1 MLTCARTLMK
11 MAQVVVALSL
21 VFVLVMSLVCPY
33 SHSDSNLTEESLRM
47 EQFGGGGSLEDQCG
61 SITFEDMFEY
71 TNAEFVFNVNPNW
84 QTAEVQAVAWIN
96 ESLADDIRTTMD
108 EFMAEIDPNDGG
120 DGWLSTDE
128 REIFRALA
136 SECIEHT
143 LTRIG
148 IRDGDYH
155 RGGEGVSWKN
165 TSWEE
170 DGVEIQEFNIVPPRH
185 SEIRECTSAFGN
197 ECEEIPV
204 IPDDNRD
211 CDTDISSSDGIDECR
226 VQLWLNA
233 TMTIPGVTDGNQF
246 TLALNASNMTRS
258 SLEFNFPVTPDLRLD
273 MWEECEGRDVS
284 FDEESSIPAPIRGT
298 CLGDGSS
305 SYTLEELET
314 LTGEERLRFTIMP
327 DAEIDDWPLGEDLF
341 ADFTTAPIPVD
352 EHPEWT
358 VDAPVD
364 GAWFPSPS
372 GGQHIWADWDDIS
385 SWFSD
390 EGSVTQLD
398 IRCTGADSLQLSEGA
413 DRSLW
418 AEIPRGSPGE
428 VTCEAVDSAGQSS
441 GQRTWNLGVP
451 FSIGT
456 SQATLAEP
464 HPISITPTSQWP
476 ALQLELAL
484 IQDGQASTPTSITF
498 EEEVVVDLT
507 ASNMVPGEVDV
518 WIRIQGSSNVYSM
531 EHIYD
536 IDLTKE
542 SSPPMLT
549 ITNSDWDGAEWS
561 MQGQYSDPDGEDV
574 SFSLSIDGSN
584 TGSVSSTG
592 NSWSTPAIDFRLWS
606 KGEHVVGV
614 EGCDSSGKCSEVFQ
628 TVNNSHLF
636 EVGEIVPP
644 PSDEED
650 GGLLPAASLP
660 LVLVAVVAALMYGR
674 RRG

>member
-1 MLTCARTLMK
+1 MTRVQTA
-11 MAQVVVALSL
+11 VALSL
-21 VFVLVMSLVCPY
+21 VFVLMVSLASPG
-33 SHSDSNLTEESLRM
+33 DGRTGEDLKDESLRM

-71 TNAEFVFNVNPNW
+71 TKAEFVFDINPSW
-84 QTAEVQAVAWIN
+84 QSADVRAVAWIN
-96 ESLADDIRTTMD
+96 ASLADDIRVTMD

-148 IRDGDYH
+148 IRDGGYH

-185 SEIRECTSAFGN
+185 SEIRDCTSAFGN
-197 ECEEIPV
+197 DCDEVPV
-204 IPDDNRD
+204 TPDENRD
-211 CDTDISSSDGIDECR
+211 CDTDIPSSDGVDECR

-233 TMTIPGVTDGNQF
+233 TMTIPGVNDGNQF
-246 TLALNASNMTRS
+246 TLVLNASNMTRS

-284 FDEESSIPAPIRGT
+284 FEEESPIPAPIRGT

-305 SYTLEELET
+305 SYTLEEQFDGSLQ
-314 LTGEERLRFTIMP
+314 FTILP
-327 DAEIDDWPLGEDLF
+327 DTEIEDWPLGEDLF
-341 ADFTTAPIPVD
+341 ADFTTEPIPVD
-352 EHPEWT
+352 EPPVWAD
-358 VDAPVD
+358 VAPID

-372 GGQHIWADWDDIS
+372 GGQHVWAEWEDVS
-385 SWFSD
+385 SWFTD

-398 IRCTGADSLQLSEGA
+398 VRCTGAPSLQLSEGA

-428 VTCEAVDSAGQSS
+428 VTCEAVDSADQSS

-456 SQATLAEP
+456 SIATLSDP
-464 HPISITPTSQWP
+464 HPISITPTSEWP
-476 ALQLELAL
+476 ELQLELAL
-484 IQDGQASTPTSITF
+484 IQNGQKSSSASVIF
-498 EEEVVVDLT
+498 DEEIVVDLS

-518 WIRIQGSSNVYSM
+518 WVRIQGSSNVYSM
-531 EHIYD
+531 EHVYD
-536 IDLTKE
+536 IDLVKE
-542 SSPPMLT
+542 SSPPTLT
-549 ITNSDWDGAEWS
+549 ISNSNWDGAEWS

-574 SFSLSIDGSN
+574 SFSMSIDGSN
-584 TGSVSSTG
+584 TGSVSTTG
-592 NSWSTPAIDFRLWS
+592 NSWATPAIDFRLWS
-606 KGEHVVGV
+606 EGEHAVIV
-614 EGCDSSGKCSEVFQ
+614 EGCDSSGKCSQVSQ

-636 EVGEIVPP
+636 EGDEVTPP
-644 PSDEED
+644 PSGGED
-650 GGLLPAASLP
+650 GGLLPAAGVP
-660 LVLVAVVAALMYGR
+660 MALVAVVAALMYGR

>member
-1 MLTCARTLMK
+1 MMLTCARAFMK
-11 MAQVVVALSL
+11 MTQVVVALSL
-21 VFVLVMSLVCPY
+21 VFVLMMSLVSPN
-33 SHSDSNLTEESLRM
+33 SHSNSNLTDESLRM

-71 TNAEFVFNVNPNW
+71 TRAEFVFDINPNW
-84 QTAEVQAVAWIN
+84 QSADVRAVAWIN
-96 ESLADDIRTTMD
+96 SSLADDIRTTMD

-185 SEIRECTSAFGN
+185 SEIRDCTSAFGN
-197 ECEEIPV
+197 DCDEIPV
-204 IPDDNRD
+204 TPDENRD
-211 CDTDISSSDGIDECR
+211 CDTDIPSSDGVDECR

-233 TMTIPGVTDGNQF
+233 TMTIPGVNDGDQF
-246 TLALNASNMTRS
+246 TLVLNASNMTRS

-284 FDEESSIPAPIRGT
+284 FEEESPIPAPIRGT

-305 SYTLEELET
+305 SYTLEEQSDGSLQ
-314 LTGEERLRFTIMP
+314 FTILP
-327 DAEIDDWPLGEDLF
+327 DTEIEDWPLGEDLF
-341 ADFTTAPIPVD
+341 ADFTTDPIPVD
-352 EHPEWT
+352 EPPVWA
-358 VDAPVD
+358 DLAPVD

-372 GGQHIWADWDDIS
+372 GGQHVWADWEDVS
-385 SWFSD
+385 SWFTD

-398 IRCTGADSLQLSEGA
+398 VRCTGAPSLQLSEGA

-418 AEIPRGSPGE
+418 AEIPRGSPAE
-428 VTCEAVDSAGQSS
+428 VTCEAVDSADQSS

-456 SQATLAEP
+456 SIATLSDP
-464 HPISITPTSQWP
+464 HPISITPTSEWP
-476 ALQLELAL
+476 ELQLELAL
-484 IQDGQASTPTSITF
+484 IQNGQKSSSASVIF
-498 EEEVVVDLT
+498 DDEIVVDLS

-518 WIRIQGSSNVYSM
+518 WVRIQGSSNVYSM
-531 EHIYD
+531 EHVYD
-536 IDLTKE
+536 IDLVKE
-542 SSPPMLT
+542 SSPPTLT
-549 ITNSDWDGAEWS
+549 ISNSNWDGAEWS

-574 SFSLSIDGSN
+574 SFSMSIDGSN
-584 TGSVSSTG
+584 TGSVSTTG
-592 NSWSTPAIDFRLWS
+592 NSWATPAIDFRLWS
-606 KGEHVVGV
+606 EGEHAVIV
-614 EGCDSSGKCSEVFQ
+614 EGCDSSGKCSQVSQ

-636 EVGEIVPP
+636 EVDEVTPP
-644 PSDEED
+644 PSGGED
-650 GGLLPAASLP
+650 GGLLPAAGVP
-660 LVLVAVVAALMYGR
+660 MALVAVVAALMYGR

>member
-1 MLTCARTLMK
+1 MTR
-11 MAQVVVALSL
+11 AQTVIALSL
-21 VFVLVMSLVCPY
+21 VLVLMMSLIY
-33 SHSDSNLTEESLRM
+33 SDGGLPRSNLNDERLRM
-47 EQFGGGGSLEDQCG
+47 EQFGGGGGSLEDQCG

-71 TNAEFVFNVNPNW
+71 TKAEFVIDINPSW
-84 QTAEVQAVAWIN
+84 QSADVRAVAWIN
-96 ESLADDIRTTMD
+96 ASLADDIRVTMD

-185 SEIRECTSAFGN
+185 SEIRDCTSAFGN
-197 ECEEIPV
+197 DCEEIPV
-204 IPDDNRD
+204 TPDENRD
-211 CDTDISSSDGIDECR
+211 CDTEIPSSDGIDECR

-233 TMTIPGVTDGNQF
+233 TMTIPGVADGNQF
-246 TLALNASNMTRS
+246 TLVLNASNMTRS

-284 FDEESSIPAPIRGT
+284 FEEESSIPAPIRGT

-305 SYTLEELET
+305 SYTLEEQSD
-314 LTGEERLRFTIMP
+314 GSLRFTILP
-327 DAEIDDWPLGEDLF
+327 DTEIEDWPLGEDLF
-341 ADFTTAPIPVD
+341 ADFTTQPIPVD
-352 EHPEWT
+352 DPPAWT
-358 VDAPVD
+358 GEAPVD
-364 GAWFPSPS
+364 GAWFPMPS
-372 GGQHIWADWDDIS
+372 GGQHVWASWDGVS
-385 SWFSD
+385 LWFTD

-398 IRCTGADSLQLSEGA
+398 VRCTGASSLQLSEGA
-413 DRSLW
+413 DRSWW
-418 AEIPRGSPGE
+418 AEVPRGSPGE

-441 GQRTWNLGVP
+441 GQRVWNLGVP

-456 SQATLAEP
+456 PETTLSDP
-464 HPISITPTSQWP
+464 HSISITPTSEWP
-476 ALQLELAL
+476 ELELELAL
-484 IQDGQASTPTSITF
+484 IQDGQKSSSSSVTF
-498 EEEVVVDLT
+498 TEEVMVDLS

-518 WIRIQGSSNVYSM
+518 WVSIQGSSNVYSM
-531 EHIYD
+531 EHVYD
-536 IDLTKE
+536 IDLVKE

-549 ITNSDWDGAEWS
+549 VTNSDWDGAEWS
-561 MQGQYSDPDGEDV
+561 MQGQYSDPDGEEV
-574 SFSLSIDGSN
+574 SFSMSIDGSN

-592 NSWSTPAIDFRLWS
+592 NSWTTPAIDFRLWS
-606 KGEHVVGV
+606 GGEHVVVV
-614 EGCDSSGKCSEVFQ
+614 EGCDSSGKCSHVSQ
-628 TVNNSHLF
+628 TVNNTHLF
-636 EVGEIVPP
+636 EIEEDTPPP
-644 PSDEED
+644 PSEEED
-650 GGLLPAASLP
+650 GGILPAAGLP
-660 LVLVAVVAALMYGR
+660 MVLIAVVAALMYGR

>member
-11 MAQVVVALSL
+11 MAQVVVPLSL
-21 VFVLVMSLVCPY
+21 VFVLMMSLVCPY
-33 SHSDSNLTEESLRM
+33 SHTNSNLTDESLRM

-71 TNAEFVFNVNPNW
+71 TNAEFVFDVNPNW
-84 QTAEVQAVAWIN
+84 QTAEVRAVAWIN

-155 RGGEGVSWKN
+155 RGGDGVSWKN

-211 CDTDISSSDGIDECR
+211 CDTDIPSSDGIDECR

-233 TMTIPGVTDGNQF
+233 TMTIPGVTNGNQF
-246 TLALNASNMTRS
+246 TLVLNASNMTRS

-284 FDEESSIPAPIRGT
+284 FEEDSPIPAPIRGT

-305 SYTLEELET
+305 SHTLEELSD
-314 LTGEERLRFTIMP
+314 GRLRFTILP
-327 DAEIDDWPLGEDLF
+327 DTEIEDWPLGEDLF

-352 EHPEWT
+352 EPPEWT

-364 GAWFPSPS
+364 SAWFPSPS
-372 GGQHIWADWDDIS
+372 GGQHIWAGWDDIS
-385 SWFSD
+385 SWFTD

-398 IRCTGADSLQLSEGA
+398 IRCSGADSLQLSEGA

-441 GQRTWNLGVP
+441 GQRIWNLGVP
-451 FSIGT
+451 FSIST
-456 SQATLAEP
+456 TQATLSEP

-476 ALQLELAL
+476 ALQLDLAL

-498 EEEVVVDLT
+498 EEEIVVDLT
-507 ASNMVPGEVDV
+507 ASHMVPGEVDV

-542 SSPPMLT
+542 SSPPILT

-561 MQGQYSDPDGEDV
+561 MHGQYSDPDGEDV

-592 NSWSTPAIDFRLWS
+592 NSWSTPGIDFRLWS
-606 KGEHVVGV
+606 EGEHVVGG

-636 EVGEIVPP
+636 EVEEIVPP
-644 PSDEED
+644 PSEEED
-650 GGLLPAASLP
+650 GGLLPAAGLP

>member
-1 MLTCARTLMK
+1 MMLTCARTLMK

-71 TNAEFVFNVNPNW
+71 TNAEFVFDVNPNW
-84 QTAEVQAVAWIN
+84 QTAEVRAVAWIN

-155 RGGEGVSWKN
+155 RGGDGVSWKN

-211 CDTDISSSDGIDECR
+211 CDTDIPSSDGIDECR

-233 TMTIPGVTDGNQF
+233 TMTIPGVTNGNQF
-246 TLALNASNMTRS
+246 TLVLNASNMTRS

-284 FDEESSIPAPIRGT
+284 FEEESTIPAPIRGT

-305 SYTLEELET
+305 SHTLEELSD
-314 LTGEERLRFTIMP
+314 GRLRFTILP
-327 DAEIDDWPLGEDLF
+327 DTEIEDWPLGEDLF

-352 EHPEWT
+352 EPPEWT
-358 VDAPVD
+358 VNAPVD
-364 GAWFPSPS
+364 SAWFPSPN
-372 GGQHIWADWDDIS
+372 GGQHIWAGWDDIS
-385 SWFSD
+385 SWFTD

-398 IRCTGADSLQLSEGA
+398 IRCSGADSLQLSEGA

-451 FSIGT
+451 FSIST
-456 SQATLAEP
+456 TQATLSEP

-476 ALQLELAL
+476 ALQLDLAL

-498 EEEVVVDLT
+498 EEEVVVDLA

-518 WIRIQGSSNVYSM
+518 WVRIQGSSNVYTM

-561 MQGQYSDPDGEDV
+561 MQGQYSDPDGEEV
-574 SFSLSIDGSN
+574 SFSMTIAGSN

-606 KGEHVVGV
+606 EGEHVVSV

-636 EVGEIVPP
+636 EVEEVVPL
-644 PSDEED
+644 PSEEED
-650 GGLLPAASLP
+650 GGLLPAAGLP
-660 LVLVAVVAALMYGR
+660 MVLVAVVAALMYGR
-674 RRG
+674 RRA

>member
-11 MAQVVVALSL
+11 MTQVVVPLSL
-21 VFVLVMSLVCPY
+21 VFVLMVSLVCPY
-33 SHSDSNLTEESLRM
+33 SHTNSNLSEESLRM

-71 TNAEFVFNVNPNW
+71 TNAEFVFDVSPNW
-84 QTAEVQAVAWIN
+84 QTAEVRAVAWIN

-155 RGGEGVSWKN
+155 RGGDGVSWKN

-211 CDTDISSSDGIDECR
+211 CDTDIPSSDGIDECR

-233 TMTIPGVTDGNQF
+233 TMTIPGVTNGNQF
-246 TLALNASNMTRS
+246 TLVLNASNMTRS

-284 FDEESSIPAPIRGT
+284 FEEESPIPAPIRGT

-305 SYTLEELET
+305 SHTLEELSD
-314 LTGEERLRFTIMP
+314 GRLRFTILP
-327 DAEIDDWPLGEDLF
+327 DTEIEDWPLGEDLF

-352 EHPEWT
+352 DPPEWT

-364 GAWFPSPS
+364 SAWFPSPS
-372 GGQHIWADWDDIS
+372 GGQHIWAGWDDIS
-385 SWFSD
+385 SWFTD

-398 IRCTGADSLQLSEGA
+398 IRCSGADSLQLSEGV

-451 FSIGT
+451 FSIST
-456 SQATLAEP
+456 TQATLSEP

-476 ALQLELAL
+476 ALQLDLAL

-498 EEEVVVDLT
+498 EEEVVVDLA

-518 WIRIQGSSNVYSM
+518 WVRIQGSSNVYIM

-561 MQGQYSDPDGEDV
+561 MQGQYSDPDGEEV
-574 SFSLSIDGSN
+574 SFSMTIAGSN

-606 KGEHVVGV
+606 EGEHLVSV

-636 EVGEIVPP
+636 EVEEVVPP
-644 PSDEED
+644 PSEEEG
-650 GGLLPAASLP
+650 GGLLPAAGLP
-660 LVLVAVVAALMYGR
+660 MVLVAVVVALMYGR
-674 RRG
+674 RRA

>member
-11 MAQVVVALSL
+11 MAQVVVPLSL
-21 VFVLVMSLVCPY
+21 VFVLMVSLVCPY
-33 SHSDSNLTEESLRM
+33 SHTNSNLTDESLRM

-71 TNAEFVFNVNPNW
+71 TNAEFVFDVNPNW
-84 QTAEVQAVAWIN
+84 QTAEVRAVAWIN

-155 RGGEGVSWKN
+155 RGGDGVSWKN

-204 IPDDNRD
+204 IPDENRD
-211 CDTDISSSDGIDECR
+211 CDTDIPSSDGIDECR

-233 TMTIPGVTDGNQF
+233 TMTIPGVTNGNQF
-246 TLALNASNMTRS
+246 TLVLNASNMTRS

-284 FDEESSIPAPIRGT
+284 FEEESPIPAPIRGT

-305 SYTLEELET
+305 SHTLEELSD
-314 LTGEERLRFTIMP
+314 GRLRFTILP
-327 DAEIDDWPLGEDLF
+327 DTEIEDWPLGEDLF

-352 EHPEWT
+352 DPPEWT

-364 GAWFPSPS
+364 SAWFPSPS
-372 GGQHIWADWDDIS
+372 GGQHIWAGWDDIS
-385 SWFSD
+385 SWFTD

-398 IRCTGADSLQLSEGA
+398 IRCSGADSLQLSEGV

-451 FSIGT
+451 FSIST
-456 SQATLAEP
+456 TQATLSEP

-476 ALQLELAL
+476 ALQLDLAL

-498 EEEVVVDLT
+498 EEEVVVDLA

-518 WIRIQGSSNVYSM
+518 WVRIQGSSNVYIM

-561 MQGQYSDPDGEDV
+561 MQGQYSDPDGEEV
-574 SFSLSIDGSN
+574 SFSMTIAGSN

-606 KGEHVVGV
+606 EGEHLVSV

-636 EVGEIVPP
+636 EVEEVVPP
-644 PSDEED
+644 PSEEED
-650 GGLLPAASLP
+650 GGLLPAAGLP
-660 LVLVAVVAALMYGR
+660 MVLVAVVAALMYGR
-674 RRG
+674 RRA

>member
-1 MLTCARTLMK
+1 MLACARASMK
-11 MAQVVVALSL
+11 GAQVVVALSL
-21 VFVLVMSLVCPY
+21 VLVMMMSLVCPY
-33 SHSDSNLTEESLRM
+33 DNSSIELTDESLRM

-71 TNAEFVFNVNPNW
+71 TNAEFVFDVNPNW
-84 QTAEVQAVAWIN
+84 QTAEVRAVAWIN

-155 RGGEGVSWKN
+155 RGGDGVSWKN

-204 IPDDNRD
+204 IPDENRD
-211 CDTDISSSDGIDECR
+211 CDTDIPSSDGIDECR

-233 TMTIPGVTDGNQF
+233 TMTIPGVANGNQF
-246 TLALNASNMTRS
+246 TLVLNASNMTRS

-284 FDEESSIPAPIRGT
+284 FEEESPIPAPVRGT

-305 SYTLEELET
+305 SHTLEELSD
-314 LTGEERLRFTIMP
+314 GRLRFTILP
-327 DAEIDDWPLGEDLF
+327 DTEIEDWPLGEDLF

-352 EHPEWT
+352 EPPEWT

-364 GAWFPSPS
+364 SAWFPSPS
-372 GGQHIWADWDDIS
+372 GGQHIWAGWDDIS
-385 SWFSD
+385 SWFTD

-398 IRCTGADSLQLSEGA
+398 IRCSGADSLQLSEGA

-451 FSIGT
+451 FSIST
-456 SQATLAEP
+456 TQATLSEP

-476 ALQLELAL
+476 ALQLDLAL

-498 EEEVVVDLT
+498 EEEVVVDLA
-507 ASNMVPGEVDV
+507 ASNMVPGDVDV
-518 WIRIQGSSNVYSM
+518 WVRIQGSSNVYTM
-531 EHIYD
+531 ENIYD

-561 MQGQYSDPDGEDV
+561 MQGQYSDPDGEEV
-574 SFSLSIDGSN
+574 SFSMTVAGSN

-606 KGEHVVGV
+606 EGEHVVSV

-636 EVGEIVPP
+636 EVEEVVPP
-644 PSDEED
+644 PSEEED
-650 GGLLPAASLP
+650 GGLLPAAGLP
-660 LVLVAVVAALMYGR
+660 MVLVAVVAALMYGR
-674 RRG
+674 RRA

>member
-1 MLTCARTLMK
+1 M
-11 MAQVVVALSL
+11 VVALSL
-21 VFVLVMSLVCPY
+21 VLVMMMSLVCPY
-33 SHSDSNLTEESLRM
+33 DNSSIELTDESLRM

-71 TNAEFVFNVNPNW
+71 TNAEFVFDVNPNW
-84 QTAEVQAVAWIN
+84 QTAEVRAVAWIN

-155 RGGEGVSWKN
+155 RGGDGVSWKN

-204 IPDDNRD
+204 IPDENRD
-211 CDTDISSSDGIDECR
+211 CDTDIPSSDGIDECR

-233 TMTIPGVTDGNQF
+233 TMTIPGVANGNQF
-246 TLALNASNMTRS
+246 TLVLNASNMTRS

-284 FDEESSIPAPIRGT
+284 FEEESPIPAPIRGT

-305 SYTLEELET
+305 SHTLEELSD
-314 LTGEERLRFTIMP
+314 GRLRFTILP
-327 DAEIDDWPLGEDLF
+327 DTEIEDWPLGEDLF

-352 EHPEWT
+352 EPPEWT

-364 GAWFPSPS
+364 SAWFPSPS
-372 GGQHIWADWDDIS
+372 GGQHIWAGWDDIS
-385 SWFSD
+385 SWFTD

-398 IRCTGADSLQLSEGA
+398 IRCSGADSLQLSEGA

-451 FSIGT
+451 FSIST
-456 SQATLAEP
+456 TQATLSEP

-476 ALQLELAL
+476 ALQLDLAL
-484 IQDGQASTPTSITF
+484 IQNGQASTPTSITF
-498 EEEVVVDLT
+498 EEEVVVDLA

-518 WIRIQGSSNVYSM
+518 WVRIQGSSNVYTM

-561 MQGQYSDPDGEDV
+561 MQGQYSDPDGEEV
-574 SFSLSIDGSN
+574 SFSMTIAGSN

-606 KGEHVVGV
+606 EGEHVVSV

-636 EVGEIVPP
+636 EVEEVVRP
-644 PSDEED
+644 PSEEED
-650 GGLLPAASLP
+650 GGLLPAAGLP
-660 LVLVAVVAALMYGR
+660 MVLVAVVAALMYGR
-674 RRG
+674 RRA

>member
-11 MAQVVVALSL
+11 MAQVVVPLSL
-21 VFVLVMSLVCPY
+21 VFVLMVSLVCPY
-33 SHSDSNLTEESLRM
+33 SHTNSNLTDESLRM

-71 TNAEFVFNVNPNW
+71 TNAEFVFDVNPNW
-84 QTAEVQAVAWIN
+84 QTAEVRAVAWIN

-155 RGGEGVSWKN
+155 RGGDGVSWKN

-204 IPDDNRD
+204 IPDENRD
-211 CDTDISSSDGIDECR
+211 CDTDIPSSDGIDECR

-233 TMTIPGVTDGNQF
+233 TMTIPGVTNGNQF
-246 TLALNASNMTRS
+246 TLVLNASNMTRS

-284 FDEESSIPAPIRGT
+284 FEEESPIPAPIRGT

-305 SYTLEELET
+305 SHTLEELSD
-314 LTGEERLRFTIMP
+314 GRLRFTILP
-327 DAEIDDWPLGEDLF
+327 DTEIEDWPLGEDLF

-352 EHPEWT
+352 DPPEWT

-364 GAWFPSPS
+364 SAWFPSPS
-372 GGQHIWADWDDIS
+372 GGQHIWAGWDDIS
-385 SWFSD
+385 SWFTD

-398 IRCTGADSLQLSEGA
+398 IRCSGADSLQLSEGV

-451 FSIGT
+451 FSIST
-456 SQATLAEP
+456 TQATLSEP

-476 ALQLELAL
+476 ALQLDLAL

-498 EEEVVVDLT
+498 EEEVVVDLA

-518 WIRIQGSSNVYSM
+518 WVRIQGSSNVYIM

-561 MQGQYSDPDGEDV
+561 MQGQYSDPDGEEV
-574 SFSLSIDGSN
+574 SFSMTIAGSN

-606 KGEHVVGV
+606 EGEHVVSV

-636 EVGEIVPP
+636 EVEEVVPP
-644 PSDEED
+644 PSEEEG
-650 GGLLPAASLP
+650 GGLLPAAGLP
-660 LVLVAVVAALMYGR
+660 MVLVAVVVALMYGR
-674 RRG
+674 RRA

>member
-1 MLTCARTLMK
+1 MTR
-11 MAQVVVALSL
+11 AQTVIALSL
-21 VFVLVMSLVCPY
+21 VLVLMMSLIY
-33 SHSDSNLTEESLRM
+33 SDGGLPRSNLNDERPRM
-47 EQFGGGGSLEDQCG
+47 EQFGGGGGSLEDQCG

-71 TNAEFVFNVNPNW
+71 TKAEFVIDINPSW
-84 QTAEVQAVAWIN
+84 QSAEVRAVAWIN
-96 ESLADDIRTTMD
+96 ASLADDIRVTMD

-185 SEIRECTSAFGN
+185 SEIRDCTSAFGN
-197 ECEEIPV
+197 DCEEIPV
-204 IPDDNRD
+204 TPDENRD
-211 CDTDISSSDGIDECR
+211 CDTEIPSSDGIDECR

-233 TMTIPGVTDGNQF
+233 TMTIPGVADGNQF
-246 TLALNASNMTRS
+246 TLVLNASNMTRS

-284 FDEESSIPAPIRGT
+284 FEEESSIPAPIRGT

-305 SYTLEELET
+305 SYTLEEQSD
-314 LTGEERLRFTIMP
+314 GSLRFTILP
-327 DAEIDDWPLGEDLF
+327 DTEIEDWPLGEDLF
-341 ADFTTAPIPVD
+341 ADFTTQPIPVD
-352 EHPEWT
+352 DPPAWT
-358 VDAPVD
+358 GEAPVD
-364 GAWFPSPS
+364 GAWFPMPS
-372 GGQHIWADWDDIS
+372 GGQHVWASWDGVS
-385 SWFSD
+385 LWFTD

-398 IRCTGADSLQLSEGA
+398 VRCTGASSLQLSEGA
-413 DRSLW
+413 DRSWW
-418 AEIPRGSPGE
+418 AEVPRGSPGE

-441 GQRTWNLGVP
+441 GQRVWNLGVP

-456 SQATLAEP
+456 PETTLSDP
-464 HPISITPTSQWP
+464 HSISITPTSEWP
-476 ALQLELAL
+476 ELELELAL
-484 IQDGQASTPTSITF
+484 IQDGQKSSSSSVTF
-498 EEEVVVDLT
+498 TEEVMVDLS

-518 WIRIQGSSNVYSM
+518 WVSIQGSSNVYSM
-531 EHIYD
+531 EHVYD
-536 IDLTKE
+536 IDLVKE

-549 ITNSDWDGAEWS
+549 VTNSDWDGAEWS
-561 MQGQYSDPDGEDV
+561 MQGQYSDPDGEEV
-574 SFSLSIDGSN
+574 SFSMSIDGSN

-592 NSWSTPAIDFRLWS
+592 NSWTTPAIDFRLWS
-606 KGEHVVGV
+606 GGEHVVVV
-614 EGCDSSGKCSEVFQ
+614 EGCDSSGKCSHVSQ
-628 TVNNSHLF
+628 TVNNTHLF
-636 EVGEIVPP
+636 EI
-644 PSDEED
+644 EED
-650 GGLLPAASLP
+650 TPPHPSEEEDDGLLPAAGLP
-660 LVLVAVVAALMYGR
+660 MVLVAVVAALMYGR

>member
-1 MLTCARTLMK
+1 MTR
-11 MAQVVVALSL
+11 AQTVIALSL
-21 VFVLVMSLVCPY
+21 VLVLMMSLIY
-33 SHSDSNLTEESLRM
+33 SDGGLPRSNLNDERLRM
-47 EQFGGGGSLEDQCG
+47 EQFGGGGGSLEDQCG

-71 TNAEFVFNVNPNW
+71 TKAEFVIDINPSW
-84 QTAEVQAVAWIN
+84 QSADVRAVAWIN
-96 ESLADDIRTTMD
+96 ASLADDIRVTMD

-185 SEIRECTSAFGN
+185 SEIRDCTSAFGN
-197 ECEEIPV
+197 DCEEIPV
-204 IPDDNRD
+204 TPDENRD
-211 CDTDISSSDGIDECR
+211 CDTEIPSSDGIDECR

-233 TMTIPGVTDGNQF
+233 TMTIPGVADGNQF
-246 TLALNASNMTRS
+246 TLVLNASNMTRS

-284 FDEESSIPAPIRGT
+284 FEEETPIPAPIRGT

-305 SYTLEELET
+305 SYTLEEQSD
-314 LTGEERLRFTIMP
+314 GSLRFTILP
-327 DAEIDDWPLGEDLF
+327 DTEIEDWPLGEDLF
-341 ADFTTAPIPVD
+341 ADFTTQPIPVD
-352 EHPEWT
+352 DPPVWT
-358 VDAPVD
+358 GEAPVD
-364 GAWFPSPS
+364 GAWFPMPS
-372 GGQHIWADWDDIS
+372 GGQHVWASWDGVS
-385 SWFSD
+385 LWFTD

-398 IRCTGADSLQLSEGA
+398 VRCTGASSLQLSEGA
-413 DRSLW
+413 DRSWW
-418 AEIPRGSPGE
+418 AEVPRGSPGE

-441 GQRTWNLGVP
+441 GQRVWNLGVP

-456 SQATLAEP
+456 PETTLSDP
-464 HPISITPTSQWP
+464 HSISITPTSEWP
-476 ALQLELAL
+476 ELELELAL
-484 IQDGQASTPTSITF
+484 IQDGQKSSSSSVTF
-498 EEEVVVDLT
+498 TEEVMVDLS

-518 WIRIQGSSNVYSM
+518 WVSIQGSSNVYSM
-531 EHIYD
+531 EHVYD
-536 IDLTKE
+536 IDLVKE

-549 ITNSDWDGAEWS
+549 VTNSDWDGAEWS
-561 MQGQYSDPDGEDV
+561 MQGQYSDPDGEEV
-574 SFSLSIDGSN
+574 SFSMSIDGSN

-592 NSWSTPAIDFRLWS
+592 NSWTTPAIDFRLWS
-606 KGEHVVGV
+606 GGEHVVVV
-614 EGCDSSGKCSEVFQ
+614 EGCDSSGKCSHVSQ
-628 TVNNSHLF
+628 TVNNTHLF
-636 EVGEIVPP
+636 EIEEDTPPP
-644 PSDEED
+644 PSEEED
-650 GGLLPAASLP
+650 GGLLPAAGLP
-660 LVLVAVVAALMYGR
+660 MVLVAVVAALMYGR

>member
-1 MLTCARTLMK
+1 MTR
-11 MAQVVVALSL
+11 AQTVIALSL
-21 VFVLVMSLVCPY
+21 VLVLMMSLIY
-33 SHSDSNLTEESLRM
+33 SDGGLPRSNLNDERLRM
-47 EQFGGGGSLEDQCG
+47 EQFGGGGGSLEDQCG

-71 TNAEFVFNVNPNW
+71 TKAEFVIDINPSW
-84 QTAEVQAVAWIN
+84 QSADVRAVAWIN
-96 ESLADDIRTTMD
+96 ASLADDIRVTMD

-185 SEIRECTSAFGN
+185 SEIRDCTSAFGN
-197 ECEEIPV
+197 DCEEIPV
-204 IPDDNRD
+204 TPDENRD
-211 CDTDISSSDGIDECR
+211 CDTEIPSSDGIDECR

-233 TMTIPGVTDGNQF
+233 TMTIPGVADGNQF
-246 TLALNASNMTRS
+246 TLVLNASNMTRS

-284 FDEESSIPAPIRGT
+284 FEEESSIPAPIRGT

-305 SYTLEELET
+305 SYTLEELSD
-314 LTGEERLRFTIMP
+314 GSLRFTILP
-327 DAEIDDWPLGEDLF
+327 DTEIEDWPLGEDLF
-341 ADFTTAPIPVD
+341 ADFTTQPIPVD
-352 EHPEWT
+352 DPPAWT
-358 VDAPVD
+358 GEAPVD
-364 GAWFPSPS
+364 GAWFPMPS
-372 GGQHIWADWDDIS
+372 GGQHVWASWDGVS
-385 SWFSD
+385 LWFTD

-398 IRCTGADSLQLSEGA
+398 VRCTGASSLQLSEGA
-413 DRSLW
+413 DRSWW
-418 AEIPRGSPGE
+418 AEVPRGSPGE

-441 GQRTWNLGVP
+441 GQRVWNLGVP

-456 SQATLAEP
+456 PETTLSDP
-464 HPISITPTSQWP
+464 HSISITPTSEWP
-476 ALQLELAL
+476 ELELELAL
-484 IQDGQASTPTSITF
+484 IQDGQKSSSSSVTF
-498 EEEVVVDLT
+498 TEEVMVDLS

-518 WIRIQGSSNVYSM
+518 WVSIQGSSNVYSM
-531 EHIYD
+531 EHVYD
-536 IDLTKE
+536 IDLVKE

-549 ITNSDWDGAEWS
+549 VTNSDWDGAEWS
-561 MQGQYSDPDGEDV
+561 MQGQYSDPDGEEV
-574 SFSLSIDGSN
+574 SFSMSIDGSN

-592 NSWSTPAIDFRLWS
+592 NSWTTPAIDFRLWS
-606 KGEHVVGV
+606 GGEHVVVV
-614 EGCDSSGKCSEVFQ
+614 EGCDSSGKCSHVSQ
-628 TVNNSHLF
+628 TVNNTHLF
-636 EVGEIVPP
+636 EIEEDTPPP
-644 PSDEED
+644 PSEEED
-650 GGLLPAASLP
+650 GGLLPAAGLP
-660 LVLVAVVAALMYGR
+660 MVLVAVVAALMYGR

>member
-1 MLTCARTLMK
+1 
-11 MAQVVVALSL
+11 
-21 VFVLVMSLVCPY
+21 
-33 SHSDSNLTEESLRM
+33 M

-71 TNAEFVFNVNPNW
+71 TNAEFVFDVSPNW
-84 QTAEVQAVAWIN
+84 QTAEVRAVAWIN

-155 RGGEGVSWKN
+155 RGGDGVSWKN

-211 CDTDISSSDGIDECR
+211 CDTDIPSSDGIDECR

-233 TMTIPGVTDGNQF
+233 TMTIPGVTNGNQF
-246 TLALNASNMTRS
+246 TLVLNASNMTRS

-284 FDEESSIPAPIRGT
+284 FEEESPIPAPIRGT

-305 SYTLEELET
+305 SHTLEELSD
-314 LTGEERLRFTIMP
+314 GRLRFTILP
-327 DAEIDDWPLGEDLF
+327 DTEIEDWPLGEDLF

-352 EHPEWT
+352 DPPEWT

-364 GAWFPSPS
+364 SAWFPSPS
-372 GGQHIWADWDDIS
+372 GGQHIWAGWDDIS
-385 SWFSD
+385 SWFTD

-398 IRCTGADSLQLSEGA
+398 IRCSGADSLQLSEGV

-451 FSIGT
+451 FSIST
-456 SQATLAEP
+456 TQATLSEP

-476 ALQLELAL
+476 ALQLDLAL

-498 EEEVVVDLT
+498 EEEVVVDLA

-518 WIRIQGSSNVYSM
+518 WVRIQGSSNVYTM

-561 MQGQYSDPDGEDV
+561 MQGQYSDPDGEEV
-574 SFSLSIDGSN
+574 SFSMTIAGSN

-606 KGEHVVGV
+606 EGEHVVSV

-636 EVGEIVPP
+636 EVEEVVPP
-644 PSDEED
+644 PSEEEG
-650 GGLLPAASLP
+650 GGLLPAAGLP
-660 LVLVAVVAALMYGR
+660 MVLVAVVVALMYGR
-674 RRG
+674 RRA

>member
-1 MLTCARTLMK
+1 MTR
-11 MAQVVVALSL
+11 AQTVIALSL
-21 VFVLVMSLVCPY
+21 VLVLMMSLIY
-33 SHSDSNLTEESLRM
+33 SDGGLPRSNLNDERLRM
-47 EQFGGGGSLEDQCG
+47 EQFGGGGGSLEDQCG

-71 TNAEFVFNVNPNW
+71 TKAEFVIDINPSW
-84 QTAEVQAVAWIN
+84 QSADVRAVAWIN
-96 ESLADDIRTTMD
+96 ASLADDIRVTMD

-185 SEIRECTSAFGN
+185 SEIRDCTSAFGN
-197 ECEEIPV
+197 DCEEIPV
-204 IPDDNRD
+204 TPDENRD
-211 CDTDISSSDGIDECR
+211 CDTEIPSSDGIDECR

-233 TMTIPGVTDGNQF
+233 TMTIPGVADGNQF
-246 TLALNASNMTRS
+246 TLVLNASNMTRS

-284 FDEESSIPAPIRGT
+284 FEEESSIPAPIRGT

-305 SYTLEELET
+305 SYTLEEQSD
-314 LTGEERLRFTIMP
+314 GSLRFTILP
-327 DAEIDDWPLGEDLF
+327 DTEIEDWPLGEDLF
-341 ADFTTAPIPVD
+341 ADFTTQPIPVD
-352 EHPEWT
+352 DPPAWT
-358 VDAPVD
+358 GEAPVD
-364 GAWFPSPS
+364 GAWFPMPS
-372 GGQHIWADWDDIS
+372 GGQHVWASWDGVS
-385 SWFSD
+385 LWFTD

-398 IRCTGADSLQLSEGA
+398 VRCTGASSLQLSEGA
-413 DRSLW
+413 DRSWW
-418 AEIPRGSPGE
+418 AEVPRGSPGE

-441 GQRTWNLGVP
+441 GQRVWNLGVP

-456 SQATLAEP
+456 PETTLSDP
-464 HPISITPTSQWP
+464 HSISITPTSEWP
-476 ALQLELAL
+476 ELELELAL
-484 IQDGQASTPTSITF
+484 IQDGQKSSSSSVTF
-498 EEEVVVDLT
+498 TEEVMVDLS

-518 WIRIQGSSNVYSM
+518 WVSIQGSSNVYSM
-531 EHIYD
+531 EHVYD
-536 IDLTKE
+536 IDLVKE

-549 ITNSDWDGAEWS
+549 VTNSDWDGAEWS
-561 MQGQYSDPDGEDV
+561 MQGQYSDPDGEEV
-574 SFSLSIDGSN
+574 SFSMSIDGSN

-592 NSWSTPAIDFRLWS
+592 NSWTTPAIDFRLWS
-606 KGEHVVGV
+606 GGEHVVVV
-614 EGCDSSGKCSEVFQ
+614 EGCDSSGKCSHVSQ
-628 TVNNSHLF
+628 TVNNTHLF
-636 EVGEIVPP
+636 EIEEDTPPP
-644 PSDEED
+644 PSEEED
-650 GGLLPAASLP
+650 GGLLPAAGLP
-660 LVLVAVVAALMYGR
+660 MVLVAVVAALMYGR

>member
-1 MLTCARTLMK
+1 MMLTCARTLMK

-71 TNAEFVFNVNPNW
+71 TNAEFVFDVNPNW
-84 QTAEVQAVAWIN
+84 QTAEVRAVAWIN

-155 RGGEGVSWKN
+155 RGGDGVSWKN

-211 CDTDISSSDGIDECR
+211 CDTDIPSSDGIDECR

-233 TMTIPGVTDGNQF
+233 TMTIPGVANGNQF
-246 TLALNASNMTRS
+246 TLVLNASNMTRS

-284 FDEESSIPAPIRGT
+284 FEEESPIPAPIRGT

-305 SYTLEELET
+305 SHTLEELSD
-314 LTGEERLRFTIMP
+314 GRLRFTILP
-327 DAEIDDWPLGEDLF
+327 DTEIEDWPLGEDLF

-352 EHPEWT
+352 EPPEWT

-364 GAWFPSPS
+364 SAWFPSPS
-372 GGQHIWADWDDIS
+372 GGQHIWAGWDDIS
-385 SWFSD
+385 SWFTD

-398 IRCTGADSLQLSEGA
+398 IRCSGADSLQLSEGA

-451 FSIGT
+451 FSIST
-456 SQATLAEP
+456 TQATLSEP

-476 ALQLELAL
+476 ALQLDLAL
-484 IQDGQASTPTSITF
+484 IQNGQASTPTSITF
-498 EEEVVVDLT
+498 GEEVVVDLA

-518 WIRIQGSSNVYSM
+518 WVRIQGSSNVYTM

-561 MQGQYSDPDGEDV
+561 MQGQYSDPDGEEV
-574 SFSLSIDGSN
+574 SFSMTIAGSN

-606 KGEHVVGV
+606 EGEHVVSV

-636 EVGEIVPP
+636 EVEEVVPP
-644 PSDEED
+644 PSEEED
-650 GGLLPAASLP
+650 GGLLPAAGLP
-660 LVLVAVVAALMYGR
+660 MVLVAVVAALMYGR
-674 RRG
+674 RRA

>member
-1 MLTCARTLMK
+1 MLTCARRFMTRVQT
-11 MAQVVVALSL
+11 AVALSL
-21 VFVLVMSLVCPY
+21 VFVLMVSLASPG
-33 SHSDSNLTEESLRM
+33 DGRTGEDLEDKSLRM

-71 TNAEFVFNVNPNW
+71 TKAEFVFDINPSW
-84 QTAEVQAVAWIN
+84 QSADVRAVAWIN
-96 ESLADDIRTTMD
+96 ASLADDIRVTMD

-185 SEIRECTSAFGN
+185 SEIRDCTSAFGN
-197 ECEEIPV
+197 DCDEIPV
-204 IPDDNRD
+204 TPDENRD
-211 CDTDISSSDGIDECR
+211 CDTEIPSSDGVDECR

-233 TMTIPGVTDGNQF
+233 TMTIPGVNDGNQF
-246 TLALNASNMTRS
+246 TLVLNASNMTRS

-284 FDEESSIPAPIRGT
+284 FEEESPIPAPIRGT

-305 SYTLEELET
+305 SYTLEEQSDGSLQ
-314 LTGEERLRFTIMP
+314 FTILP
-327 DAEIDDWPLGEDLF
+327 DTEIEDWPLGKDLF
-341 ADFTTAPIPVD
+341 ADFTTEPIPVD
-352 EHPEWT
+352 EPPVWAD
-358 VDAPVD
+358 VAPVD

-372 GGQHIWADWDDIS
+372 GGQHVWAEWEDVS
-385 SWFSD
+385 SWFTD

-398 IRCTGADSLQLSEGA
+398 VRCTGDPSLQLSEGA

-428 VTCEAVDSAGQSS
+428 VTCEAVDSADQSS

-456 SQATLAEP
+456 SIATLSDP
-464 HPISITPTSQWP
+464 HPISITPTSEWP
-476 ALQLELAL
+476 ELQLELAL
-484 IQDGQASTPTSITF
+484 IQNGQKSSSASVIF
-498 EEEVVVDLT
+498 DEEIVVDLS

-518 WIRIQGSSNVYSM
+518 WVRIQGSSNVYSM
-531 EHIYD
+531 EYVYD
-536 IDLTKE
+536 IDLVKE
-542 SSPPMLT
+542 SSPPTLT
-549 ITNSDWDGAEWS
+549 ISNSNWDGAEWS

-574 SFSLSIDGSN
+574 SFSMSIDGSN
-584 TGSVSSTG
+584 TGSVSTTG
-592 NSWSTPAIDFRLWS
+592 NSWATPAIDFRLWS
-606 KGEHVVGV
+606 EGEHAVIV
-614 EGCDSSGKCSEVFQ
+614 EGCDSSGKCSQVSQ

-636 EVGEIVPP
+636 EVDEVTPP
-644 PSDEED
+644 PSGGED
-650 GGLLPAASLP
+650 GGLLPAAGVP
-660 LVLVAVVAALMYGR
+660 MALVAVVAALMYGR

>member
-1 MLTCARTLMK
+1 MTR
-11 MAQVVVALSL
+11 AQTVIALSL
-21 VFVLVMSLVCPY
+21 VLVLMMSLIY
-33 SHSDSNLTEESLRM
+33 SDGGLPRSNLNDERLRM
-47 EQFGGGGSLEDQCG
+47 EQFGGGGGSLEDQCG

-71 TNAEFVFNVNPNW
+71 TKAEFVIDINPSW
-84 QTAEVQAVAWIN
+84 QSADVRAVAWIN
-96 ESLADDIRTTMD
+96 ASLADDIRVTMD

-185 SEIRECTSAFGN
+185 SEIRDCTSAFGN
-197 ECEEIPV
+197 DCEEIPV
-204 IPDDNRD
+204 TPDENRD
-211 CDTDISSSDGIDECR
+211 CDTEIPSSDGIDECR

-233 TMTIPGVTDGNQF
+233 TMTIPGVADGNQF
-246 TLALNASNMTRS
+246 TLVLNASNMTRS

-284 FDEESSIPAPIRGT
+284 FEEESSIPAPIRGT

-305 SYTLEELET
+305 SYTLEEQSD
-314 LTGEERLRFTIMP
+314 GSLRFTILP
-327 DAEIDDWPLGEDLF
+327 DTEIEDWPLGEDLF
-341 ADFTTAPIPVD
+341 ADFTTQPIPVD
-352 EHPEWT
+352 DPPAWT
-358 VDAPVD
+358 GEAPVD
-364 GAWFPSPS
+364 GAWFPMPS
-372 GGQHIWADWDDIS
+372 GGQHVWASWDGVS
-385 SWFSD
+385 LWFTD

-398 IRCTGADSLQLSEGA
+398 VRCTGASSLQLSEGA
-413 DRSLW
+413 DRSWW
-418 AEIPRGSPGE
+418 AEVPRGSPGE

-441 GQRTWNLGVP
+441 GQRVWNLGVP

-456 SQATLAEP
+456 PETTLSDP
-464 HPISITPTSQWP
+464 HSISITPTSEWP
-476 ALQLELAL
+476 ELELELAL
-484 IQDGQASTPTSITF
+484 IQDGQKSSSSSVTF
-498 EEEVVVDLT
+498 TEEVMVDLS

-518 WIRIQGSSNVYSM
+518 WVSIQGSSNVYSM
-531 EHIYD
+531 EHVYD
-536 IDLTKE
+536 IDLVKE

-549 ITNSDWDGAEWS
+549 VTNSDWDGAEWS
-561 MQGQYSDPDGEDV
+561 MQGQYSDPDGEEV
-574 SFSLSIDGSN
+574 SFSMSIDGSN

-592 NSWSTPAIDFRLWS
+592 NSWTTPAIDFRLWS
-606 KGEHVVGV
+606 GGEHVVVV
-614 EGCDSSGKCSEVFQ
+614 EGCDSSGKCSHVSQ
-628 TVNNSHLF
+628 TVNNTHLF
-636 EVGEIVPP
+636 EIEEDTPPP
-644 PSDEED
+644 PSEEED
-650 GGLLPAASLP
+650 DGLLPAAGLP
-660 LVLVAVVAALMYGR
+660 MVLVAVVAALMYGR

>member
-1 MLTCARTLMK
+1 MTR
-11 MAQVVVALSL
+11 AQTVIALSL
-21 VFVLVMSLVCPY
+21 VLVLMMSLIY
-33 SHSDSNLTEESLRM
+33 SDGGLPRSNLNDERLRM
-47 EQFGGGGSLEDQCG
+47 EQFGGGGGSLEDQCG

-71 TNAEFVFNVNPNW
+71 TKAEFVIDINPSW
-84 QTAEVQAVAWIN
+84 QSADVRAVAWIN
-96 ESLADDIRTTMD
+96 ASLADDIRVTMD

-185 SEIRECTSAFGN
+185 SEIRDCTSAFGN
-197 ECEEIPV
+197 DCEEIPV
-204 IPDDNRD
+204 TPDENRD
-211 CDTDISSSDGIDECR
+211 CDTEIPSSDGIDECR

-233 TMTIPGVTDGNQF
+233 TMTIPGVADGNQF
-246 TLALNASNMTRS
+246 TLVLNASNMTRS

-284 FDEESSIPAPIRGT
+284 FEEESSIPAPIRGT

-305 SYTLEELET
+305 SYTLEEQSD
-314 LTGEERLRFTIMP
+314 GSLRFTILP
-327 DAEIDDWPLGEDLF
+327 DTEIEDWPLGEDLF
-341 ADFTTAPIPVD
+341 ADFTTQPIPVD
-352 EHPEWT
+352 DPPAWT
-358 VDAPVD
+358 GEAPVD
-364 GAWFPSPS
+364 GAWFPMPS
-372 GGQHIWADWDDIS
+372 GGQHVWASWDGVS
-385 SWFSD
+385 LWFTD

-398 IRCTGADSLQLSEGA
+398 VRCTGASSLQLSEGA
-413 DRSLW
+413 DRSWW
-418 AEIPRGSPGE
+418 AEVPRGSPGE

-441 GQRTWNLGVP
+441 GQRVWNLGVP

-456 SQATLAEP
+456 PETTLSDP
-464 HPISITPTSQWP
+464 HSISITPTSEWP
-476 ALQLELAL
+476 ELELELAL
-484 IQDGQASTPTSITF
+484 IQDGQKSSSSSVTF
-498 EEEVVVDLT
+498 TEEVMVDLS

-518 WIRIQGSSNVYSM
+518 WVSIQGSSNVYSM
-531 EHIYD
+531 EHVYD
-536 IDLTKE
+536 IDLVKE

-549 ITNSDWDGAEWS
+549 VTNSDWDGAEWS
-561 MQGQYSDPDGEDV
+561 MQGQYSDPDGEEV
-574 SFSLSIDGSN
+574 SFSMSIDGSN

-592 NSWSTPAIDFRLWS
+592 NSWTTPAIDFRLWS
-606 KGEHVVGV
+606 GGEHVVVV
-614 EGCDSSGKCSEVFQ
+614 EGCDSSGKCSHVSQ
-628 TVNNSHLF
+628 TVNNTHLF
-636 EVGEIVPP
+636 EIEEDTPPP
-644 PSDEED
+644 PSEEED
-650 GGLLPAASLP
+650 SGLLPAAGLP
-660 LVLVAVVAALMYGR
+660 MVLVAVVAALMYGR

>member
-11 MAQVVVALSL
+11 MAQVVVPLSL
-21 VFVLVMSLVCPY
+21 VFVLMVSLVCPY
-33 SHSDSNLTEESLRM
+33 SHTNSNLTDESLRM

-71 TNAEFVFNVNPNW
+71 TNAEFVFDVNPNW
-84 QTAEVQAVAWIN
+84 QTAEVRAVAWIN

-155 RGGEGVSWKN
+155 RGGDGVSWKN

-204 IPDDNRD
+204 IPDENRD
-211 CDTDISSSDGIDECR
+211 CDTDIPSSDGIDECR

-233 TMTIPGVTDGNQF
+233 TMTIPGVTNGNQF
-246 TLALNASNMTRS
+246 TLVLNASNMTRS

-284 FDEESSIPAPIRGT
+284 FEEESPIPAPIRGT

-305 SYTLEELET
+305 SHTLEELSD
-314 LTGEERLRFTIMP
+314 GRLRFTILP
-327 DAEIDDWPLGEDLF
+327 DTEIEDWPLGEDLF

-352 EHPEWT
+352 DPPEWT

-364 GAWFPSPS
+364 SAWFPSPS
-372 GGQHIWADWDDIS
+372 GGQHIWAGWDDIS
-385 SWFSD
+385 SWFTD

-398 IRCTGADSLQLSEGA
+398 IRCSGADSLQLSEGV

-451 FSIGT
+451 FSIST
-456 SQATLAEP
+456 TQATLSEP

-476 ALQLELAL
+476 ALQLDLAL
-484 IQDGQASTPTSITF
+484 IQNGQASTPTSITF
-498 EEEVVVDLT
+498 EEEVVVDLA

-518 WIRIQGSSNVYSM
+518 WVRIQGSSNVYIM

-561 MQGQYSDPDGEDV
+561 MQGQYSDPDGEEV
-574 SFSLSIDGSN
+574 SFSMTIAGSN

-606 KGEHVVGV
+606 EGEHLVSV

-636 EVGEIVPP
+636 EVEEVVPP
-644 PSDEED
+644 PSEEEG
-650 GGLLPAASLP
+650 GGLLPAAGLP
-660 LVLVAVVAALMYGR
+660 MVLVAVVAALMYGR
-674 RRG
+674 RRA